1 MDSKNIDKKGWV
13 FEFNKVTCF
22 ITTFAPYY
30 DETSPRYAF
39 GAKDCYILFQ
49 PEISF
54 AQHNIPIDTPKT
66 NWDNPKTVRDKIRV
80 AFRDAGRPYKIRET
94 VYYPMCE
101 DMIKPLGETDD
112 IIKWWIPK
120 DKIL

>member
-1 MDSKNIDKKGWV
+1 MNSTNIDKKGWV
-13 FEFNKVTCF
+13 FEFDRITFFVTS
-22 ITTFAPYY
+22 FAPFYP
-30 DETSPRYAF
+30 ETSPRYGF

-54 AQHNIPIDTPKT
+54 AQHNIPVDTIET

-80 AFRDAGRPYKIRET
+80 GFKEAGRPYKMRET

-101 DMIKPLGETDD
+101 DMVKPVHETDPV
-112 IIKWWIPK
+112 IKWWIAK
-120 DKIL
+120 DKVE